1 MSIRQLIINPG
12 STSTKLAV
20 YEDEKET
27 AGESVAH
34 APEELAACG
43 GLYEQISFRLE
54 AIRRF
59 LDRQNLSV
67 SDFDDIM
74 CRGGMVWGI
83 GTGGYR
89 VNDELVTA
97 LSHEEYASPH
107 ASDLGGILGKMLGDE
122 AGIDAYIYDAVTGA
136 SLPKVAQITGFPEII
151 RRSSCHVLNMH
162 AMAERFAQD
171 QGVAYD
177 SLRLIIAHM
186 GGGVSLCAIE
196 NGQIVDSI
204 GDDDGPFSP
213 ERSGFTQILPIVKL
227 CYSGNYTYE
236 EMKSM
241 IRGNGGLKA
250 YLGTSD
256 AREIEKMIADGNKEA
271 ALLYRA
277 QAYQISKGI
286 GELSIVHKGKC
297 DGVILTGGL
306 AYSGMLTAMIEEY
319 AGFIAPV
326 HIYPGE
332 HEMQALALGGLR
344 IMTGK
349 EKSREFHLED
359 IRASGQLT
367 FDAP

>member
-20 YEDEKET
+20 YEDEKEV

-171 QGVAYD
+171 QGVTYD

-196 NGQIVDSI
+196 NGQIVDSV

-256 AREIEKMIADGNKEA
+256 AREIEKMIADGNKSNG
-271 ALLYRA
+271 RH
-277 QAYQISKGI
+277 S
-286 GELSIVHKGKC
+286 
-297 DGVILTGGL
+297 
-306 AYSGMLTAMIEEY
+306 
-319 AGFIAPV
+319 
-326 HIYPGE
+326 
-332 HEMQALALGGLR
+332 
-344 IMTGK
+344 
-349 EKSREFHLED
+349 
-359 IRASGQLT
+359 
-367 FDAP
+367 